1 MFHFDQ
7 IKKADKI
14 TILIVFA
21 IIAYGLAFL
30 YSATYRDASNAY
42 ATVMKQSLWIG
53 AGIFVMLLIACI
65 DLKRLRAYLYFI
77 YGLNI
82 FFLVLVSLVGKTSL
96 GAQRWIPL
104 GSFNFQPSELGKL
117 LIIITLA
124 TYLSEKREKGYGLK
138 DFVLASLHVG
148 IPLLLVFKQ
157 PDLGTSLVFL
167 MIFIGSLVFAKFPAR
182 YIATV
187 LVSCVMAGFVAV
199 KAGIL
204 SEYQMNRLLVFI
216 DPNRDPLGT
225 GYNLLQ
231 SQIAIGSGGLFGK
244 GYMSGTQTGLNFL
257 PHHDT
262 DFIFS
267 VVGEEWGFIGGLI
280 LLLMFSAL
288 IFRCIYLA
296 LVSRNKFGEVVAGG
310 IVSMLFFQ
318 ILVNMGMTIGLM
330 PITGIPLPF
339 ISYGGSAMIS
349 NLAIVGLLLNISSRR
364 LESI

>member
-7 IKKADKI
+7 LKKADKI
-14 TILIVFA
+14 TMLIVFA

-30 YSATYRDASNAY
+30 FSATYRDASNPY
-42 ATVMKQSLWIG
+42 ATVFKQSLWIG
-53 AGIFVMLLIACI
+53 VGTFVMLLIACV

-77 YGLNI
+77 YGLNV
-82 FFLVLVSLVGKTSL
+82 FFLILVSLVGKTSL
-96 GAQRWIPL
+96 GAQRWIPI
-104 GSFNFQPSELGKL
+104 GGFNFQPSELGKL

-124 TYLSEKREKGYGLK
+124 TYLSEKRENGYGLK
-138 DFVLASLHVG
+138 DFALASVHVG
-148 IPLLLVFKQ
+148 VPLLLVFKQ

-167 MIFIGSLVFAKFPAR
+167 MIYIGSLVFAKFPAR
-182 YIATV
+182 YIFTV
-187 LVSCVMAGFVAV
+187 LASIIAVGFIAV
-199 KAGIL
+199 KAKIL
-204 SEYQMNRLLVFI
+204 SDYQMQRLFVFV
-216 DPNRDPLGT
+216 DPDRDPLGS

-244 GYMSGTQTGLNFL
+244 GFMSGTQTGLNFL

-280 LLLMFSAL
+280 LLLMFLAL
-288 IFRCIYLA
+288 VFRCVYLA

-310 IVSMLFFQ
+310 IVSMFFFQ

-339 ISYGGSAMIS
+339 VSYGGSAMIS